1 MELTPAMK
9 QYQEMKKQ
17 NADCILFFRIGD
29 FYEVFFE
36 DANICH
42 NVLDLVLT
50 SKNKW
55 AENPIPMAWIPH
67 HSIDKYIP
75 KLIQHW
81 YKVAIAEQIT
91 DPKPWKL
98 VQRQITQIITPWTY
112 IQEWTKNFNY
122 MLSITRKELSSW
134 EIYHLAWWDFTLGE
148 YQTKS
153 FSNLWDA
160 QKRILTLSPTEII
173 IDVDFP
179 EKDSISTPIQQY
191 LQCLI
196 SVYEVPVE
204 PDSFLCNMAK
214 VQILSSFG
222 QAVGEWR
229 LQAIALLLHYI
240 RHVQQQNIANIS
252 KISYHAQTGFVLMDE
267 ITIKNLEIFSS
278 SYENNQQYSLF
289 WILDQTKT
297 SAGGRLL
304 HYYLANPIN
313 SLSEIQRRQ
322 NLISHYQETDSSKF
336 ILKKLSD
343 TFDLQKLTS
352 SILYKKLSPIP
363 FLKLR
368 STLDLFFRWDEES
381 FVMLN
386 EIKLLWLSENEESQ
400 LKSLYESL
408 KNMLKSDQEVMD
420 GDYFIAEW
428 WNSEVDELRKI
439 AFHSDDLLLQYQQFL
454 VQQSWVQ
461 NVKLKFVMNQWYFI
475 ELTTKDSVQFE
486 EKLWIWNWNQ
496 EDERL
501 NLYRRNTLKWNQR
514 YSSTYLEKLQENII
528 TSREKLTKLENDLLK
543 EMWEKIWDKNSVISS
558 FAQKVAE
565 LDVFCSHAVFAFENR
580 YIQPEMNQKN
590 LIEIVWWRHPV
601 IEAYLPTDQQ
611 FIPNDLSIWEKENQ
625 EREMIHIITWPN
637 MWWKS
642 TFLRQSA
649 LIVLLAHCGLFVP
662 ATSAKIWLVD
672 GIFARVG
679 SGDVIAKNQSTFMTE
694 MIEVSNILNNATSQ
708 SFIIF
713 DELGRGTSTYDGL
726 ALTSAILQY
735 VLKHVK
741 AKTLIATHYHELIK
755 LEKMYPEVKNY
766 SVSVYETDKEVL
778 FMKKIVKG
786 WASKSYW
793 IDVAKIAWI
802 PDEILKLSRE
812 ILKWFESKQSE
823 SNSHTQIISTPL
835 FEIQNNDSKYQEKY
849 EKIQRIIT
857 QADLNNMTP
866 IQAIQFLAKIKDE
879 LENKSDS

>member
-17 NADCILFFRIGD
+17 NPDCVLFFRIGD

-36 DANICH
+36 DAHICH

-50 SKNKW
+50 SKNKSS
-55 AENPIPMAWIPH
+55 ENPIPMAWIPH

-75 KLIQHW
+75 KMIQHW

-98 VQRQITQIITPWTY
+98 VQREITQIITPWTY

-134 EIYHLAWWDFTLGE
+134 EVYHIAWWDFTLGE

-153 FSNLWDA
+153 FSNIWDA
-160 QKRILTLSPTEII
+160 QKRILILSPTEVI

-196 SVYEVPVE
+196 SVYEVPVDPE
-204 PDSFLCNMAK
+204 SFLCNMAK
-214 VQILSSFG
+214 VQTLSSFW
-222 QAVGEWR
+222 QATGEWR
-229 LQAIALLLHYI
+229 LQAISLLLHYI
-240 RHVQQQNIANIS
+240 RHVQQQNLANIS
-252 KISYHAQTGFVLMDE
+252 KISYHTQTGFVLMDE

-289 WILDQTKT
+289 WILDQSKT
-297 SAGGRLL
+297 SAWARLL
-304 HYYLANPIN
+304 RYYLANPIN

-322 NLISHYQETDSSKF
+322 NLISHYQETDYSKF
-336 ILKKLSD
+336 ILKKLWD

-368 STLDLFFRWDEES
+368 TTLNLFFKWDEES
-381 FVMLN
+381 ILLLN
-386 EIKLLWLSENEESQ
+386 ELKLLWLEPNEEVE

-408 KNMLKSDQEVMD
+408 QRMLKSDQEVMD
-420 GDYFIAEW
+420 SDYFIEDW
-428 WNSEVDELRKI
+428 WNNEVDELRKV
-439 AFHSDDLLLQYQQFL
+439 AFHSDDLLMQYQQFL
-454 VQQSWVQ
+454 VQESWVQ
-461 NVKLKFVMNQWYFI
+461 NVKLKFVMNQGYFI

-486 EKLWIWNWNQ
+486 EKLWIWKWDK

-514 YSSTYLEKLQENII
+514 YSSTYLEKLQENIL
-528 TSREKLTKLENDLLK
+528 TAREKLTKLENNLLK
-543 EMWEKIWDKNSVISS
+543 EMWEYIWEKNAEISS
-558 FAQKVAE
+558 FAQKIAE
-565 LDVFCSHAVFAFENR
+565 MDVFCSHAVFAFENR
-580 YIQPEMNQKN
+580 YIQPEITQQN

-611 FIPNDLSIWEKENQ
+611 FIPNDLSIWERTNTREK
-625 EREMIHIITWPN
+625 EMIHIITGPN

-642 TFLRQSA
+642 TYLRQSA
-649 LIVLLAHCGLFVP
+649 LIVLLAHCGLFIP

-713 DELGRGTSTYDGL
+713 DELGRGTSTYDWL

-735 VLKHVK
+735 VLKHIK
-741 AKTLIATHYHELIK
+741 AKTLIATHYHELIN
-755 LEKMYPEVKNY
+755 LEKMYPDVKNY

-802 PDEILKLSRE
+802 PDEILRQSRE
-812 ILKWFESKQSE
+812 ILKWFEVKQTNDSR
-823 SNSHTQIISTPL
+823 TQIISTPL
-835 FEIQNNDSKYQEKY
+835 FEVQNNNTEYQKKY
-849 EKIQRIIT
+849 EKIQWIIKN
-857 QADLNNMTP
+857 ADLNNMTP

-879 LENKSDS
+879 LENDD

>member
-55 AENPIPMAWIPH
+55 AENPIPMAGIPH

-81 YKVAIAEQIT
+81 YKVAIAEQVT

-98 VQRQITQIITPWTY
+98 VQREITQIITPWTY
-112 IQEWTKNFNY
+112 IQEWAKNFNY
-122 MLSITRKELSSW
+122 MLSITRKELGSW
-134 EIYHLAWWDFTLGE
+134 EIYHIARWDFTLGE

-160 QKRILTLSPTEII
+160 QKRILTLSPTEVI

-179 EKDSISTPIQQY
+179 EKDSISMPIQQY
-191 LQCLI
+191 LQCLV
-196 SVYEVPVE
+196 SVYEVPVDPE
-204 PDSFLCNMAK
+204 SFLCNKAK
-214 VQILSSFG
+214 VQTLSSFW

-229 LQAIALLLHYI
+229 LQAISLLLHYI
-240 RHVQQQNIANIS
+240 RHTQQQNLANIS
-252 KISYHAQTGFVLMDE
+252 KISYHAQTWFVLMDE

-297 SAGGRLL
+297 SAWARLL

-322 NLISHYQETDSSKF
+322 NLISHYQEIDYSKF
-336 ILKKLSD
+336 ILKKLWD

-368 STLDLFFRWDEES
+368 STLNLFFWWNEES
-381 FVMLN
+381 KILL
-386 EIKLLWLSENEESQ
+386 EELKLLWLQPGEESELQ
-400 LKSLYESL
+400 KLHETLQK
-408 KNMLKSDQEVMD
+408 MLKSDQDVMD
-420 GDYFIAEW
+420 SDYFIADW
-428 WNSEVDELRKI
+428 WNNEVDELRKI
-439 AFHSDDLLLQYQQFL
+439 AFHSDDLLIQYQQFL
-454 VQQSWVQ
+454 VQESWVQ

-486 EKLWIWNWNQ
+486 EKLWIWKWTN
-496 EDERL
+496 EDERM

-514 YSSTYLEKLQENII
+514 YSSTYLEKLQENIL
-528 TSREKLTKLENDLLK
+528 TAREKLTKLENDLLR
-543 EMWEKIWDKNSVISS
+543 EMWEYIWEKNVGISS
-558 FAQKVAE
+558 FAQKIAE

-580 YIQPEMNQKN
+580 YIQPEMTQQN

-611 FIPNDLSIWEKENQ
+611 FIPNDLSIWERTDTREK
-625 EREMIHIITWPN
+625 EMIHIITGPN

-642 TFLRQSA
+642 TYLRQSA
-649 LIVLLAHCGLFVP
+649 LIVLLAHCGLYVP

-672 GIFARVG
+672 GIFARVW

-713 DELGRGTSTYDGL
+713 DELWRGTSTYDGL

-755 LEKMYPEVKNY
+755 LEKMYPDVRNY

-786 WASKSYW
+786 WASKSYG

-802 PDEILKLSRE
+802 PDEILKLARE
-812 ILKWFESKQSE
+812 ILKWFEAKQDN
-823 SNSHTQIISTPL
+823 NSHTQIISTPL
-835 FEIQNNDSKYQEKY
+835 FEIQNNDAQYQKKY
-849 EKIQRIIT
+849 EKIQWIIT
-857 QADLNNMTP
+857 NADLNNMTP
-866 IQAIQFLAKIKDE
+866 IQAIQFLAKIKEE
-879 LENKSDS
+879 LEKND

>member
-1 MELTPAMK
+1 
-9 QYQEMKKQ
+9 
-17 NADCILFFRIGD
+17 
-29 FYEVFFE
+29 
-36 DANICH
+36 
-42 NVLDLVLT
+42 
-50 SKNKW
+50 
-55 AENPIPMAWIPH
+55 
-67 HSIDKYIP
+67 
-75 KLIQHW
+75 
-81 YKVAIAEQIT
+81 
-91 DPKPWKL
+91 
-98 VQRQITQIITPWTY
+98 
-112 IQEWTKNFNY
+112 
-122 MLSITRKELSSW
+122 
-134 EIYHLAWWDFTLGE
+134 
-148 YQTKS
+148 
-153 FSNLWDA
+153 
-160 QKRILTLSPTEII
+160 
-173 IDVDFP
+173 
-179 EKDSISTPIQQY
+179 
-191 LQCLI
+191 
-196 SVYEVPVE
+196 
-204 PDSFLCNMAK
+204 
-214 VQILSSFG
+214 
-222 QAVGEWR
+222 
-229 LQAIALLLHYI
+229 
-240 RHVQQQNIANIS
+240 
-252 KISYHAQTGFVLMDE
+252 
-267 ITIKNLEIFSS
+267 
-278 SYENNQQYSLF
+278 
-289 WILDQTKT
+289 
-297 SAGGRLL
+297 
-304 HYYLANPIN
+304 
-313 SLSEIQRRQ
+313 
-322 NLISHYQETDSSKF
+322 
-336 ILKKLSD
+336 
-343 TFDLQKLTS
+343 
-352 SILYKKLSPIP
+352 
-363 FLKLR
+363 
-368 STLDLFFRWDEES
+368 
-381 FVMLN
+381 
-386 EIKLLWLSENEESQ
+386 
-400 LKSLYESL
+400 
-408 KNMLKSDQEVMD
+408 
-420 GDYFIAEW
+420 
-428 WNSEVDELRKI
+428 VDELRKI

-543 EMWEKIWDKNSVISS
+543 EMWEKIWDKNAEISA
-558 FAQKVAE
+558 FAQKIAE

-580 YIQPEMNQKN
+580 YIQPEMNNKN

-611 FIPNDLSIWEKENQ
+611 FIPNDLSIWEKDNHEK
-625 EREMIHIITWPN
+625 EMIHIITWPN

-662 ATSAKIWLVD
+662 ATSAKIWIVD

-755 LEKMYPEVKNY
+755 LEQMYPEVKNY

-879 LENKSDS
+879 LETDQ

>member
-9 QYQEMKKQ
+9 QYQEMKKL
-17 NADCILFFRIGD
+17 NPDCILFFRIGD

-55 AENPIPMAWIPH
+55 ADNPIPMAGIPH

-75 KLIQHW
+75 KLIQKG
-81 YKVAIAEQIT
+81 YKVAIAEQVS

-98 VQRQITQIITPWTY
+98 VQREITQIITPWTY

-122 MLSITRKELSSW
+122 MLSIVRKELSTW
-134 EIYHLAWWDFTLGE
+134 EVYHIARWDFTLWE

-153 FSNLWDA
+153 FTNLWDV
-160 QKRILTLSPTEII
+160 QKWILTLAPSEIV
-173 IDVDFP
+173 IDVDFQ
-179 EKDSISTPIQQY
+179 EKNTITTPIQQY

-196 SVYEVPVE
+196 SVYEVPTD
-204 PDSFLCNMAK
+204 PSSFLCNTAK
-214 VQILSSFG
+214 VQTLSSFW

-229 LQAIALLLHYI
+229 LQAVSLLLHYI
-240 RHVQQQNIANIS
+240 RHIQQQNISNIS
-252 KISYHAQTGFVLMDE
+252 KISYHTQKWFVLMDE

-297 SAGGRLL
+297 TAWARLL
-304 HYYLANPIN
+304 RYYLSNPIN

-322 NLISHYQETDSSKF
+322 DMILHYQESEYSNF
-336 ILKKLSD
+336 ILKKLWD
-343 TFDLQKLTS
+343 TFDLQKIIS
-352 SILYKKLSPIP
+352 SILYKKLSPFP

-368 STLDLFFRWDEES
+368 STLSLFFSW
-381 FVMLN
+381 
-386 EIKLLWLSENEESQ
+386 NEESKILLNELRILWLQ
-400 LKSLYESL
+400 SNEEKNLRELYITLK
-408 KNMLKSDQEVMD
+408 KMLKSDQEVMD
-420 GDYFIAEW
+420 SDYYIADW
-428 WNSEVDELRKI
+428 RDSQVDELRNT
-439 AFHSDDLLLQYQQFL
+439 AFHSDDLLMQYQQFL
-454 VQQSWVQ
+454 VQKSWIQ
-461 NVKLKFVMNQWYFI
+461 NVKLKFIMNQWYFI
-475 ELTTKDSVQFE
+475 ELTTKDSLQFE
-486 EKLWIWNWNQ
+486 KELWIWMWEY

-501 NLYRRNTLKWNQR
+501 NLYRRNTLKGNQR
-514 YSSTYLEKLQENII
+514 YSSIYLEKLQENIL
-528 TSREKLTKLENDLLK
+528 TAREKLTKLESDLLK
-543 EMWEKIWDKNSVISS
+543 QMWENIWENSDEISS
-558 FAQKVAE
+558 FANKLAE
-565 LDVFCSHAVFAFENR
+565 LDVFCSHAVFAYENK
-580 YIQPEMNQKN
+580 YIQPEINKNN

-601 IEAYLPTDQQ
+601 IESYLPIDQQ
-611 FIPNDLSIWEKENQ
+611 FIPNDLLIWEKNSQ
-625 EREMIHIITWPN
+625 EKEIIHVITGPN

-642 TFLRQSA
+642 TYLRQSA
-649 LIVLLAHCGLFVP
+649 LIVLLAHCWLFVP

-672 GIFARVG
+672 WIFARVW
-679 SGDVIAKNQSTFMTE
+679 SWDVIAKNQSTFMTE
-694 MIEVSNILNNATSQ
+694 MIEVSNILNNATSK

-713 DELGRGTSTYDGL
+713 DELWRWTSTYDGL

-735 VLKHVK
+735 VLKHIK

-793 IDVAKIAWI
+793 IDVAKLAWI
-802 PDEILKLSRE
+802 PDEVLINARK
-812 ILKWFESKQSE
+812 ILKWFELNQQE
-823 SNSHTQIISTPL
+823 NNSHSHIISTPL
-835 FEIQNNDSKYQEKY
+835 FEVQNLDVKYQQKY

-866 IQAIQFLAKIKDE
+866 IQAIQFLAKIKEE
-879 LENKSDS
+879 LEKED

>member
-1 MELTPAMK
+1 MELTPAMR

-17 NADCILFFRIGD
+17 NPDCILFFRIGD

-98 VQRQITQIITPWTY
+98 VQREITQIITPWTY

-122 MLSITRKELSSW
+122 MLAITRKELSSW

-153 FSNLWDA
+153 FSNFWDA

-196 SVYEVPVE
+196 SVYEVPVDPE
-204 PDSFLCNMAK
+204 SFLCNMAK
-214 VQILSSFG
+214 VQTLSSFW
-222 QAVGEWR
+222 QAIGEWR

-252 KISYHAQTGFVLMDE
+252 KISYHAQTWFVLMDE

-297 SAGGRLL
+297 SAWARLL

-322 NLISHYQETDSSKF
+322 NLISHYQEIDYSKF
-336 ILKKLSD
+336 ILKKLGESY
-343 TFDLQKLTS
+343 DLQKLTS
-352 SILYKKLSPIP
+352 SILYKKLNPIP

-368 STLDLFFRWDEES
+368 STLNLFFWWNEES
-381 FVMLN
+381 EILLN
-386 EIKLLWLSENEESQ
+386 ELKLLWLQPSEESE
-400 LKSLYESL
+400 LKSLHESL
-408 KNMLKSDQEVMD
+408 KKMLKSDQDVMD
-420 GDYFIAEW
+420 WEYFIADG
-428 WNSEVDELRKI
+428 WNEEVDELRKI

-454 VQQSWVQ
+454 VQESWVQ

-475 ELTTKDSVQFE
+475 ELTTKDSIQFE

-496 EDERL
+496 EDEKL

-514 YSSTYLEKLQENII
+514 YSSTYLEKLQENIL
-528 TSREKLTKLENDLLK
+528 TAREKLTKLENSLLK
-543 EMWEKIWDKNSVISS
+543 EMWEKIWDKNAEISS

-580 YIQPEMNQKN
+580 YIQPEMNNKN

-625 EREMIHIITWPN
+625 EKEMIHIITWPN

-713 DELGRGTSTYDGL
+713 DELGRGTSTYDWL

-786 WASKSYW
+786 WASKSYG

-812 ILKWFESKQSE
+812 ILKWFESKQNN
-823 SNSHTQIISTPL
+823 NSHTQIISTPL

-849 EKIQRIIT
+849 KKIQRIIT

-879 LENKSDS
+879 LENED

>member
-1 MELTPAMK
+1 
-9 QYQEMKKQ
+9 
-17 NADCILFFRIGD
+17 
-29 FYEVFFE
+29 
-36 DANICH
+36 
-42 NVLDLVLT
+42 
-50 SKNKW
+50 
-55 AENPIPMAWIPH
+55 
-67 HSIDKYIP
+67 
-75 KLIQHW
+75 
-81 YKVAIAEQIT
+81 
-91 DPKPWKL
+91 
-98 VQRQITQIITPWTY
+98 
-112 IQEWTKNFNY
+112 
-122 MLSITRKELSSW
+122 
-134 EIYHLAWWDFTLGE
+134 
-148 YQTKS
+148 
-153 FSNLWDA
+153 
-160 QKRILTLSPTEII
+160 
-173 IDVDFP
+173 
-179 EKDSISTPIQQY
+179 
-191 LQCLI
+191 
-196 SVYEVPVE
+196 
-204 PDSFLCNMAK
+204 
-214 VQILSSFG
+214 
-222 QAVGEWR
+222 
-229 LQAIALLLHYI
+229 
-240 RHVQQQNIANIS
+240 
-252 KISYHAQTGFVLMDE
+252 
-267 ITIKNLEIFSS
+267 
-278 SYENNQQYSLF
+278 
-289 WILDQTKT
+289 
-297 SAGGRLL
+297 
-304 HYYLANPIN
+304 
-313 SLSEIQRRQ
+313 
-322 NLISHYQETDSSKF
+322 
-336 ILKKLSD
+336 
-343 TFDLQKLTS
+343 
-352 SILYKKLSPIP
+352 
-363 FLKLR
+363 
-368 STLDLFFRWDEES
+368 
-381 FVMLN
+381 MLN
-386 EIKLLWLSENEESQ
+386 ELKLLWLSENEESQ

-543 EMWEKIWDKNSVISS
+543 EMWEKIWDKNAEISA
-558 FAQKVAE
+558 FAQKIAE

-580 YIQPEMNQKN
+580 YIQPEMNNKN

-611 FIPNDLSIWEKENQ
+611 FIPNDLSIWEKDNHEK
-625 EREMIHIITWPN
+625 EMIHIITWPN

-786 WASKSYW
+786 WASKSYG

-802 PDEILKLSRE
+802 PDEILRLSRE
-812 ILKWFESKQSE
+812 ILKWFETKQDN
-823 SNSHTQIISTPL
+823 NSHTQIISTPL

-879 LENKSDS
+879 LGKWD

>member
-1 MELTPAMK
+1 MELTPALK
-9 QYQEMKKQ
+9 QYQEMKKL
-17 NADCILFFRIGD
+17 NTDCVLFFRIGD

-50 SKNKW
+50 SKNKS
-55 AENPIPMAWIPH
+55 AETPIPMAWIPH

-81 YKVAIAEQIT
+81 YKVAIAEQVS

-98 VQRQITQIITPWTY
+98 VQREITQIITPWTY
-112 IQEWTKNFNY
+112 IQEWAKNFNY
-122 MLSITRKELSSW
+122 MLAITRKELKTW
-134 EIYHLAWWDFTLGE
+134 ELYHVAWWDFTLWE

-160 QKRILTLSPTEII
+160 QKWILTLSPSEVI
-173 IDVDFP
+173 IDIDFP

-196 SVYEVPVE
+196 SVYEVPTDPE
-204 PDSFLCNMAK
+204 GFLCNMSR
-214 VQILSSFG
+214 VQTLSSFW
-222 QAVGEWR
+222 QSVGEWR
-229 LQAIALLLHYI
+229 LQAITLLLHYI
-240 RHVQQQNIANIS
+240 RHTQQQNLANIS
-252 KISYHAQTGFVLMDE
+252 KISYHAQSGFVLMDE

-289 WILDQTKT
+289 WILDKTKT
-297 SAGGRLL
+297 SAWARLL

-313 SLSEIQRRQ
+313 SISDIQRRQ
-322 NLISHYQETDSSKF
+322 NLISHYQEVDYSKL
-336 ILKKLSD
+336 ILKKLSE
-343 TFDLQKLTS
+343 TFDLQKITS

-368 STLDLFFRWDEES
+368 STLNLFFWEWEES
-381 FVMLN
+381 QILLK
-386 EIKLLWLSENEESQ
+386 ELTLLWLQQNEQ
-400 LKSLYESL
+400 DWLKLLQEKL
-408 KNMLKSDQEVMD
+408 QKILKSDSEVMD
-420 GDYFIAEW
+420 WDYFIADW
-428 WNSEVDELRKI
+428 RNDQIDKLREI
-439 AFHSDDLLLQYQQFL
+439 AFHSDDLLMKYQQFL

-461 NVKLKFVMNQWYFI
+461 NVKLKFIMNQWYFI
-475 ELTTKDSVQFE
+475 ELTIKDAVLFE
-486 EKLWIWNWNQ
+486 EKLWIWSWEK

-514 YSSTYLEKLQENII
+514 YSSTYLEKLQENIL
-528 TSREKLTKLENDLLK
+528 TARDQLTKLENDLLK
-543 EMWEKIWDKNSVISS
+543 QMWEEIADKNWLISS
-558 FAQKVAE
+558 FAQKIAQ
-565 LDVFCSHAVFAFENR
+565 LDVFCSHAVFAFENQ
-580 YIQPEMNQKN
+580 YIQPEISQKN
-590 LIEIVWWRHPV
+590 QIEILWWRHPV
-601 IEAYLPTDQQ
+601 IEAYLPNDQQ
-611 FIPNDLSIWEKENQ
+611 FIPNDLSIWELSQLHEK
-625 EREMIHIITWPN
+625 EMIHIITGPN

-642 TFLRQSA
+642 TYLRQSA

-672 GIFARVG
+672 WIFARVG

-713 DELGRGTSTYDGL
+713 DELWRWTSTYDWL

-786 WASKSYW
+786 WANKSYW

-802 PDEILKLSRE
+802 PDEILRQARE
-812 ILKWFESKQSE
+812 ILKWFELKQNNDQHS
-823 SNSHTQIISTPL
+823 QIVSTPL
-835 FEIQNNDSKYQEKY
+835 FELQNNDSKYQQKY

-857 QADLNNMTP
+857 QADINNMTP
-866 IQAIQFLAKIKDE
+866 LQAIQFLAKIKDE
-879 LENKSDS
+879 LEND